1 MSTRAS
7 EKSAASATTALPK
20 ATLSQAND
28 QELPKNHLR
37 AASLNPAWPLLPH
50 RENRL
55 IALSPKF
62 FRRRAHHDVRL
73 QLQGSAASIWPMYV
87 ELAKMDAILNRD
99 LTLLN
104 NLKFRPQQ
112 NQLVHIV
119 FVPTILWSAQVWLT
133 QTGAITDWSLS
144 YLWPLNL
151 AFILTVMYNVYYIIL
166 DPIAGTLYA
175 PVLFG
180 LCHYANVFAAKD
192 QVFGLSP
199 QMAAT
204 AIHLS
209 SWIMQFAGH
218 GFAEGRAPAL
228 LDNLLQALVLAP
240 FFVWIEVL
248 FRLGYRPQLRNDL
261 QKSVDDAI
269 AVWRKSKGKKAQ

>member
-1 MSTRAS
+1 MTSVFS
-7 EKSAASATTALPK
+7 FK
-20 ATLSQAND
+20 D
-28 QELPKNHLR
+28 Q
-37 AASLNPAWPLLPH
+37 LLQYGQYH
-50 RENRL
+50 NSK
-55 IALSPKF
+55 I
-62 FRRRAHHDVRL
+62 
-73 QLQGSAASIWPMYV
+73 
-87 ELAKMDAILNRD
+87 
-99 LTLLN
+99 
-104 NLKFRPQQ
+104 

-133 QTGAITDWSLS
+133 QTGAIADWSLS